1 MSQHKSL
8 LVDPSTANILLPVL
22 LAKEADIPV
31 VYEQG
36 TKTTLVSNNGNITE
50 NVTDELL
57 SSFGVTEWMTYGKS
71 NFGETLP
78 YAKLLPILQ
87 HLDHALKFKT
97 FFENDVTYSASDLLI
112 FASLKANTV
121 WAKLSKDS
129 EYHELKRWYSHML
142 GLLTPII
149 EEIASKKGRAKDQA
163 SYDIELKDA
172 EYGRVV
178 TRFPPEPSGY
188 LHIGHAKA
196 AMLNEYFARKYGGKL
211 IVRFDDTN
219 PTKETCEFEDS
230 ILEDLQMMGIKGDV
244 VTHTSDYF
252 EQLLELA
259 VVMIKEGKAYADD
272 TPQEQMG
279 EQRGSR
285 LPSTCRDNPS
295 EESLRRLKEMQA
307 GSEEGL
313 KNCIRAKISYDA
325 PNGALRDPVML
336 RCNLIP
342 HHRTGTKFH
351 VYPTYD
357 FACPVVDSIEGVTHA
372 LRTSEY
378 HDRNEQY
385 SWFQSA
391 MNLRQVHIWDY
402 SRLNFVYTLLSK
414 RKLAWF
420 VEQKRVEGW
429 DDPRFPT
436 IRGILRR
443 GLTMPALREYILMQ
457 GPSKNTLLLE
467 WDKLW
472 AVNKKLIEPV
482 APRYTAIEGDDA
494 VELEVT
500 GGELPFTRSI
510 PLHKKNPDIG
520 NKTVTFSNVVLL
532 EQTDAKECNVN
543 EEVTLMDWG
552 NLVIT
557 DIRKQ
562 DGKVTGMSGR
572 LNPTGDVKST
582 QKKLTWLSKGNSTI
596 PITLYTYHHLITKR
610 KLEENDDIRA
620 CLNPVTETT
629 NQALGDANLA
639 SCKKGDIV
647 QLERKGFYIMDQ
659 AHEEGGV
666 RMIAIPDG
674 KSVKG
679 TTPNDK

>member
-1 MSQHKSL
+1 MSQHTL
-8 LVDPSTANILLPVL
+8 LTVDPSATNILLPVL
-22 LAKEADIPV
+22 LAKQANIPIT
-31 VYEQG
+31 YEQG
-36 TKTTLVSNNGNITE
+36 VKTALVSNNENITE
-50 NVTDELL
+50 NVIDKLL
-57 SSFGVTEWMTYGKS
+57 NSFEMTEWIIYGKD

-78 YAKLLPILQ
+78 YPKLLPVLQ
-87 HLDHALKFKT
+87 HLDNALKFKT
-97 FFENDVTYSASDLLI
+97 FFENDITYSASDLFI
-112 FASLKANTV
+112 FASLKASTI

-129 EYHELKRWYSHML
+129 EYNELKRWYSRMFT
-142 GLLTPII
+142 LLTPII

-196 AMLNEYFARKYGGKL
+196 AMLNEYFAHKYGGKL

-230 ILEDLQMMGIKGDV
+230 ILEDLQMMGIKGDII
-244 VTHTSDYF
+244 THTSDYF
-252 EQLLELA
+252 EQLLELGGR
-259 VVMIKEGKAYADD
+259 MIKEGKAYADD

-279 EQRGSR
+279 ELRGAR
-285 LPSTCRDNPS
+285 LPSACRDNSP
-295 EESLRRLKEMQA
+295 EESLRRLKEMQV

-313 KNCIRAKISYDA
+313 KNCIRAKISFDS

-336 RCNLIP
+336 RCNLTP
-342 HHRTGTKFH
+342 HHRTGTKFR

-372 LRTSEY
+372 LRTTEY
-378 HDRNEQY
+378 HDRDAQY

-420 VEQKRVEGW
+420 VAEKLVEGW
-429 DDPRFPT
+429 EDPRFPT
-436 IRGILRR
+436 IRGILRH

-472 AVNKKLIEPV
+472 AVNKKLIDPV
-482 APRYTAIEGDDA
+482 APRYTAIESEDV
-494 VELEVT
+494 VEVEVT
-500 GGELPFTRSI
+500 GTELPFTRSI

-520 NKTVTFSNVVLL
+520 NKTVTFSNIVLL
-532 EQTDAKECNVN
+532 EQADAKGCTVN
-543 EEVTLMDWG
+543 EEITLMDWG
-552 NLVIT
+552 NLIIT
-557 DIRKQ
+557 DIRKHA
-562 DGKVTGMSGR
+562 DKVIGMSGK

-596 PITLYTYHHLITKR
+596 PITLYTYDHLITKR
-610 KLEENDDIRA
+610 KLEENDDIKS
-620 CLNPVTETT
+620 CLNPITETCI
-629 NQALGDANLA
+629 QALGDANMV

-647 QLERKGFYIMDQ
+647 QLERKGFYIVDQ
-659 AHEEGGV
+659 TQGDKGIKL
-666 RMIAIPDG
+666 IAIPDG
-674 KSVKG
+674 KSVKS
-679 TTPNDK
+679 TAPNGK